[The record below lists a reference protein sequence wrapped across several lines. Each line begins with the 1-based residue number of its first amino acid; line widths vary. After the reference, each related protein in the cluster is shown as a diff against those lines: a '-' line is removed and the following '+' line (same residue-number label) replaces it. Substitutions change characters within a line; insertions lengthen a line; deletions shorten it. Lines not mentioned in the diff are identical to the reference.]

1 MTLMK
6 ISANLK
12 EYLEREGVSIHDLS
26 RKVSIPVST
35 LHGWINGAAPKSLS
49 EVKKVAMFL
58 NLTMDELC
66 FNEKPNDHKNTNIK
80 IIIGDEEFEIVL
92 KRS

>member
-1 MTLMK
+1 MK
-6 ISANLK
+6 ISTNLK
-12 EYLEREGVSIHDLS
+12 EYLKKEKLSIHDLS

-35 LHGWINGAAPKSLS
+35 LHGWVNGAAPKSIS
-49 EVKKVAMFL
+49 EVKKVADFL

-66 FNEKPNDHKNTNIK
+66 FNEKAKDLKNTNIK
-80 IIIGDEEFEIVL
+80 IIIDEQEFEIIL